1 MNFLKNALLFTI
13 GGGAYTSL
21 ELLFRRR
28 SHISM
33 FVLGGGCFLAIGRLW
48 RSKPRMGLLLKM
60 LLGSAICTAG
70 ELVTGLAVNRDYAI
84 WDYRRLPGNF
94 LGQICL
100 PFSLLWMA
108 LTPAAG
114 VVYRWCNHKI
124 SLPCVRG
131 GGSP

>member
-21 ELLFRRR
+21 ELLFRGW

-70 ELVTGLAVNRDYAI
+70 ELATGLLVNRDYSV
-84 WDYRRLPGNF
+84 WDYRRLPGNV

-100 PFSLLWMA
+100 PFSVLWMA
-108 LTPAAG
+108 LTPVAG
-114 VVYRWCNHKI
+114 VVYRWCDHQ
-124 SLPCVRG
+124 L
-131 GGSP
+131 